1 MESRITLGRSVLSHV
16 AALSIMLGLVALLF
30 ATDIADNFIV
40 FVLLLVAGTLA
51 VQGVYALARRGA
63 RDHTAADAQRDRFLK
78 AVAWAILLA
87 LTIWGFVQLLA

>member
-1 MESRITLGRSVLSHV
+1 MESRITLGRSVLPHV
-16 AALSIMLGLVALLF
+16 AALAIMLGLVALLF

-40 FVLLLVAGTLA
+40 FVLLIVAGTLA
-51 VQGVYALARRGA
+51 VQGVYAFARRGA
-63 RDHTAADAQRDRFLK
+63 RDHAVADARRDRFLK